1 MEATIRRE
9 KLIIPTYGQGA
20 AEELPLFSDL
30 RINQGTR
37 GYIYPY
43 RMSDKLTM
51 VKEDKAYDAIRLEND
66 FIRQFFR
73 FLRAVVYILDSQFPG
88 VLGGKQ
94 GLQPGCGFRENRVAG
109 GDHGIISHG
118 DDPVQRRHTL
128 VVYVIPH
135 GFSHEKEPGSGVVD
149 DVVDRVGFELVE
161 DGNGHGPVSEC
172 GKEDYS
178 PVGRVAAA

>member
-73 FLRAVVYILDSQFPG
+73 FLQEDAG
-88 VLGGKQ
+88 V
-94 GLQPGCGFRENRVAG
+94 E
-109 GDHGIISHG
+109 IEI
-118 DDPVQRRHTL
+118 HTNNWG
-128 VVYVIPH
+128 YPN
-135 GFSHEKEPGSGVVD
+135 ETM
-149 DVVDRVGFELVE
+149 
-161 DGNGHGPVSEC
+161 
-172 GKEDYS
+172 
-178 PVGRVAAA
+178 